1 MCGISGG
8 YYKGKVNLDK
18 IVEATSHRGPDSS
31 GYLSFD
37 NFFLSHNRLAIQDL
51 SVNGNQP
58 MHSIDENFIIIFN
71 GEIYNHWDLRN
82 QYLKEF
88 QFRSSS
94 DTETVLN
101 LFIKFGEKSVELLNG
116 IFAFAVYNKRSKDV
130 FIVRDQFGVKP
141 LYIYSDDEQF
151 IFSSEIKTFLNFDIN
166 KSISYE
172 SLTNYILN
180 LWSPGQMTPF
190 KYVEKLLPGHFIKFS
205 LEKKD
210 KKEFVNY
217 YDDKL
222 SGEYLEFSE
231 SEIISKLENLL
242 IKAVKRQLIS
252 DVPIGFF
259 LSGGLDSTLI
269 VAIAKKIYPEKNF
282 KCFTINVTGSEKEGF
297 VNDIYYAKK
306 AAEYLDVD
314 LKIIDGNYDILKDFD
329 KIIWHLDEPQADPAP
344 INVYNI
350 SKEARKHGIKVL
362 LGGTAADDIFS
373 GYRRHKAL
381 LIEPLIEKTPILFK
395 KIIKFVASSMPVN
408 IPLFRRLR
416 KLTSNIDSTQSDR
429 LIGYFDWINPKKI
442 KEIFAK
448 SHHEKLSK
456 YDFHKYFKS
465 VLNLTENEDNLLN
478 KMLHLEKKTFLV
490 DHNLNYT
497 DKMSMAVG
505 VETRVPYL
513 DLDLVEFVKKINPTL
528 KMKGNQTKYI
538 LKKVAEK
545 YLPDEIIY
553 RPKSGFGAPVR
564 KWIIND
570 MSDLIDTKLSKQKI
584 NSHKIFDYNTIKKM
598 IKENKNYKSDYSYN
612 IWSILSISS
621 WIDQFYMKN

>member
-1 MCGISGG
+1 
-8 YYKGKVNLDK
+8 
-18 IVEATSHRGPDSS
+18 
-31 GYLSFD
+31 
-37 NFFLSHNRLAIQDL
+37 
-51 SVNGNQP
+51 
-58 MHSIDENFIIIFN
+58 
-71 GEIYNHWDLRN
+71 
-82 QYLKEF
+82 
-88 QFRSSS
+88 
-94 DTETVLN
+94 
-101 LFIKFGEKSVELLNG
+101 
-116 IFAFAVYNKRSKDV
+116 
-130 FIVRDQFGVKP
+130 
-141 LYIYSDDEQF
+141 
-151 IFSSEIKTFLNFDIN
+151 
-166 KSISYE
+166 
-172 SLTNYILN
+172 
-180 LWSPGQMTPF
+180 
-190 KYVEKLLPGHFIKFS
+190 
-205 LEKKD
+205 
-210 KKEFVNY
+210 
-217 YDDKL
+217 
-222 SGEYLEFSE
+222 
-231 SEIISKLENLL
+231 
-242 IKAVKRQLIS
+242 
-252 DVPIGFF
+252 
-259 LSGGLDSTLI
+259 
-269 VAIAKKIYPEKNF
+269 
-282 KCFTINVTGSEKEGF
+282 
-297 VNDIYYAKK
+297 
-306 AAEYLDVD
+306 
-314 LKIIDGNYDILKDFD
+314 
-329 KIIWHLDEPQADPAP
+329 
-344 INVYNI
+344 
-350 SKEARKHGIKVL
+350 
-362 LGGTAADDIFS
+362 
-373 GYRRHKAL
+373 
-381 LIEPLIEKTPILFK
+381 
-395 KIIKFVASSMPVN
+395 MPVN